1 MYRINLDIRYVN
13 THPELKGFQFS
24 EVWDSSRTN
33 WRNTLAQRG
42 RCLIKVLMTD
52 VSFST
57 DRVKNH
63 IQKGKL
69 SFMKKLMLKTTL
81 IWRYKLSAETTLG
94 IRYIRDTHPEL
105 KGFQSCLGYGT
116 PDKQTEGIR
125 GLKEEG
131 DCLQLTI
138 DRKRPS
144 ILLTVSFLSSRLD
157 EEG

>member
-1 MYRINLDIRYVN
+1 
-13 THPELKGFQFS
+13 
-24 EVWDSSRTN
+24 
-33 WRNTLAQRG
+33 
-42 RCLIKVLMTD
+42 MTD

-63 IQKGKL
+63 IQKGKTL
-69 SFMKKLMLKTTL
+69 VYEKTNVENNINL
-81 IWRYKLSAETTLG
+81 RVQIICRNNFGHSL
-94 IRYIRDTHPEL
+94 RDTHPEL
-105 KGFQSCLGYGT
+105 KGFQFCLGYGT

-144 ILLTVSFLSSRLD
+144 ILLTVSFLSGRLD